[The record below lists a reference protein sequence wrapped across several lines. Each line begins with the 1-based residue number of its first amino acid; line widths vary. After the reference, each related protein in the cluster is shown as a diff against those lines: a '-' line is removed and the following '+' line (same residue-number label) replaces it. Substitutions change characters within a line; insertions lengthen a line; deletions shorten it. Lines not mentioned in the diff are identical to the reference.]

1 MDLVAGLILVAVV
14 ALIVLLV
21 VAPSAPSRRNPFPG
35 RRRSG
40 TRRLNTVPRQH
51 RAGHHHTPR

>member
-1 MDLVAGLILVAVV
+1 MNLVAGLILVAVL

-40 TRRLNTVPRQH
+40 AHRLNTVPQQRG
-51 RAGHHHTPR
+51 AGRFHTPQ